1 MLRLAGHQSIPGFNE
16 GPCLKNEIEVN
27 RARHFLWPM
36 GTCTGTHLCTCTIN
50 TRSYTYTKFFLKKI
64 KLKVYTK
71 WPGVGGE
78 EVRVGILL

>member
-1 MLRLAGHQSIPGFNE
+1 MH
-16 GPCLKNEIEVN
+16 
-27 RARHFLWPM
+27 RHTLVYM
-36 GTCTGTHLCTCTIN
+36 HHKHTLIHIYTI
-50 TRSYTYTKFFLKKI
+50 FLKKI